1 MDKYL
6 LDILKEMN
14 TIIIPGL
21 GALTITNNATGEIMF
36 MPYLKFDDGKLARY
50 IAEKEGWSE
59 NDAHNLIAKYVREIE
74 AKLNVGDTY
83 DMYRFG
89 SFTKNS
95 SGDIEFNRWKDSDLS
110 VEETNYVEPALGSEV
125 IEETKTETAPEGDR
139 ELTAE
144 AEPDPEQAELDHA
157 DIAQEAP
164 KEKEDVIIAEEAQV
178 TEYVADPDTTETKFN
193 LYTEEDQWNDDLD
206 LPPINAKKVE
216 RPKKPILE
224 KTQKD
229 KKRRPIMAI
238 AMIAGVL
245 LIGGTLTIAMFY
257 NSLSTVV
264 KEKFAENKTVK
275 SEDRFKEQPDLEPSV
290 PEPELSSPAIDQE
303 GIEQAES
310 PETDNAPVSGMIQTS
325 TGQVDPARPYH
336 LIAGAFSVRE
346 NADRFKS
353 KLREIGNSNAEIIG
367 QFDGLYMVSAGSYS
381 SNEEALRATKENTT
395 ISRSWIFRW
404 P

>member
-125 IEETKTETAPEGDR
+125 LEETKTETAPEGDR